1 MNNQPDVDKLYLYAK
16 DPYKARYQFCIN
28 KREKVGLKNY
38 DDLKA

>member
-16 DPYKARYQFCIN
+16 DPYETRYQFYIN

>member
-16 DPYKARYQFCIN
+16 YLYKARYQFCIN
-28 KREKVGLKNY
+28 KCEKVGLKNY